1 MPRKCPNCHENTMSI
16 VRLAIWSAKCRK
28 CGARIGFHLIWSTL
42 FYMAH
47 TIVLIFGGVYV
58 AVNYGITP
66 AGYFAAIWLG
76 LGFLQGFFLP
86 LEVKATAWEP

>member
-1 MPRKCPNCHENTMSI
+1 
-16 VRLAIWSAKCRK
+16 
-28 CGARIGFHLIWSTL
+28 
-42 FYMAH
+42 MAH